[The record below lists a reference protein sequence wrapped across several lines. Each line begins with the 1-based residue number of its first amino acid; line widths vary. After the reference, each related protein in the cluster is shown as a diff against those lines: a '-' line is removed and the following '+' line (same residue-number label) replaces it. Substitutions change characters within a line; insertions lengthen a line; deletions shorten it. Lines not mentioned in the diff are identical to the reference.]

1 LKVEG
6 AMTGFAALPLR
17 QRALFVLLLVGSA
30 WTGFVFATHTA
41 TQPAAGGMWLS
52 LIGFVA
58 LALVALYAIGQ
69 RKAWAPWTALAV
81 ASGMLVIALYGWATK
96 LDAIWP
102 PVTAAVAIAAIGVA
116 FLIGE
121 GASATLTRRQRTFF
135 AIIFL
140 FPAWVA
146 AGGLFLPAQIDQF
159 LPFKVPPLH
168 ARFIGAMYIAGA
180 VMMLLAA
187 TSRTWLAVRVATVIL
202 CIWTSVLGIVSLL
215 HVTAFD
221 WSWRPT
227 WFWWFAYI
235 WFPIGAAF
243 IAWNQRHETGHADEP
258 PLSPLL
264 RGFLVIQ
271 GTVAVVL
278 ALGLLFVPRTMIG
291 LWPWGITPL
300 LTQIYSAPFLAYG
313 VGSLYAARQHGWSEV
328 RIPVIATLVL
338 TLVAVITSSMHS
350 GLFNAANPSTWV
362 WFCGLG
368 FAALGLAAFVAVPRL
383 RIATLA

>member
-1 LKVEG
+1 
-6 AMTGFAALPLR
+6 MTGFAALPLR
-17 QRALFVLLLVGSA
+17 QGALLVLLLVGTA
-30 WTGFVFATHTA
+30 WIGFVFATHTA
-41 TQPAAGGMWLS
+41 TQLAASGMWLS

-58 LALVALYAIGQ
+58 LALVTLYAIWH
-69 RKAWAPWTALAV
+69 RTVWAPWTALAV
-81 ASGMLVIALYGWATK
+81 ASGMLTIALHGWVTK

-102 PVTAAVAIAAIGVA
+102 PATAALAIAAIGIA

-121 GASATLTRRQRTFF
+121 PASATLTRRQRTFF
-135 AIIFL
+135 AIIFA

-146 AGGLFLPAQIDQF
+146 AGGLFLPGQIDQF

-187 TSRTWLAVRVATVIL
+187 ASSAWHTVRVVTVIL
-202 CIWTSVLGIVSLL
+202 GIWTGMLGIVSLL
-215 HVTAFD
+215 HLNAFD

-258 PLSPLL
+258 PLSPVL
-264 RGFLVIQ
+264 RGFLAIQ

-278 ALGLLFVPRTMIG
+278 AFGLLLAPQIMIR
-291 LWPWGITPL
+291 LWPWSITPL

-313 VGSLYAARQHGWSEV
+313 VGSLYASRQHGWSEV
-328 RIPVIATLVL
+328 RIPVISTLIL
-338 TLVAVITSSMHS
+338 TLVAVVTSFMHS
-350 GLFNAANPSTWV
+350 GLFNASNPSTWV

-368 FAALGLAAFVAVPRL
+368 LAALGLAAFVSVPRL
-383 RIATLA
+383 RSSAPA

>member
-1 LKVEG
+1 
-6 AMTGFAALPLR
+6 MTGFAALPLR
-17 QRALFVLLLVGSA
+17 HRALFVLLLVGSA

-58 LALVALYAIGQ
+58 LALVTLYAIGQ

-102 PVTAAVAIAAIGVA
+102 PATAAVAIAAIGVA

-121 GASATLTRRQRTFF
+121 GASASPHPAAADVLCDHFS
-135 AIIFL
+135 

-168 ARFIGAMYIAGA
+168 ARFIGAMYVAGA

-187 TSRTWLAVRVATVIL
+187 ASRAWRAVRVATVIL
-202 CIWTSVLGIVSLL
+202 AIWTGMLGIVSLL
-215 HVTAFD
+215 HVTVFD

-264 RGFLVIQ
+264 RGFL
-271 GTVAVVL
+271 AV
-278 ALGLLFVPRTMIG
+278 
-291 LWPWGITPL
+291 
-300 LTQIYSAPFLAYG
+300 QG
-313 VGSLYAARQHGWSEV
+313 VGRRRACARAPARAADHD
-328 RIPVIATLVL
+328 PAL
-338 TLVAVITSSMHS
+338 AVEHH
-350 GLFNAANPSTWV
+350 AAADAD
-362 WFCGLG
+362 LQR
-368 FAALGLAAFVAVPRL
+368 AVPRL
-383 RIATLA
+383 WRRQPLCRPAAWLERSAHSRDRNARADAGRRR

>member
-1 LKVEG
+1 
-6 AMTGFAALPLR
+6 MTGFAALSLR

-81 ASGMLVIALYGWATK
+81 ASGMLVIALYGWATR

-102 PVTAAVAIAAIGVA
+102 PVTAAMAIAAIGVA

-121 GASATLTRRQRTFF
+121 AASATLTRRQRMFF

-159 LPFKVPPLH
+159 LPFKVPALH

-187 TSRTWLAVRVATVIL
+187 ASRTWLAVRVATVIL
-202 CIWTSVLGIVSLL
+202 GIWTGMLGIVSLL
-215 HVTAFD
+215 HVGAFD

-264 RGFLVIQ
+264 RGFL
-271 GTVAVVL
+271 A
-278 ALGLLFVPRTMIG
+278 
-291 LWPWGITPL
+291 
-300 LTQIYSAPFLAYG
+300 SK
-313 VGSLYAARQHGWSEV
+313 ARSPSCL
-328 RIPVIATLVL
+328 R
-338 TLVAVITSSMHS
+338 S
-350 GLFNAANPSTWV
+350 GCCWRRRS
-362 WFCGLG
+362 
-368 FAALGLAAFVAVPRL
+368 
-383 RIATLA
+383 

>member
-1 LKVEG
+1 
-6 AMTGFAALPLR
+6 MTGFAALPLR
-17 QRALFVLLLVGSA
+17 QGALLVLLLVGGA
-30 WTGFVFATHTA
+30 WIGFVFAAHTA
-41 TQPAAGGMWLS
+41 TQLAASGMWLS

-58 LALVALYAIGQ
+58 LALITLYAIWK
-69 RKAWAPWTALAV
+69 RKVWAPWTALAV
-81 ASGMLVIALYGWATK
+81 ASGMLTIALHGWATK

-102 PVTAAVAIAAIGVA
+102 PVTAVLAIAAIGIA

-121 GASATLTRRQRTFF
+121 PASATLTRRQRTFF
-135 AIIFL
+135 AIIFA

-146 AGGLFLPAQIDQF
+146 AGGLFLPGQIDQF

-187 TSRTWLAVRVATVIL
+187 ASTAWHMVRVVTVIL
-202 CIWTSVLGIVSLL
+202 GIWTGLLGIVSLL
-215 HVTAFD
+215 HLNAFD

-264 RGFLVIQ
+264 RGFLAIQ
-271 GTVAVVL
+271 GTVAVAL
-278 ALGLLFVPRTMIG
+278 ALGLLLLPRTMIA
-291 LWPWGITPL
+291 LWPWAITPL

-313 VGSLYAARQHGWSEV
+313 VGSLYASRQHGWSEV

-338 TLVAVITSSMHS
+338 TLVAVITSFMHS
-350 GLFNAANPSTWV
+350 GLFNAASPSTWV

-368 FAALGLAAFVAVPRL
+368 LAALGLAAFVSVPRL
-383 RIATLA
+383 RSSAPA

>member
-1 LKVEG
+1 
-6 AMTGFAALPLR
+6 MTGFAALPLR

-30 WTGFVFATHTA
+30 WTGFSFTA
-41 TQPAAGGMWLS
+41 HIAGQPSAVGMWLS

-58 LALVALYAIGQ
+58 LSLITLFAIGQ
-69 RKAWAPWTALAV
+69 QKAWAPWAALAV
-81 ASGMLVIALYGWATK
+81 ASGMLVIALYGWATRP
-96 LDAIWP
+96 DAIWP
-102 PVTAAVAIAAIGVA
+102 TVTAAVAIAAIGVA

-121 GASATLTRRQRTFF
+121 PASATLTRRQRLFF

-146 AGGLFLPAQIDQF
+146 AGGLFLPALIDHF

-168 ARFIGAMYIAGA
+168 ARFIGAMYAAGA

-187 TSRTWLAVRVATVIL
+187 TSRAWLAVRVATIIL
-202 CIWTSVLGIVSLL
+202 TIWTGVLGIVSLL
-215 HVTAFD
+215 HVGVFD

-243 IAWNQRHETGHADEP
+243 IAWNQRHEAGHAEEP

-264 RGFLVIQ
+264 RGFLAVQ
-271 GTVAVVL
+271 GAVAVAL
-278 ALGLLFVPRTMIG
+278 AFGLLLAPQIMLR
-291 LWPWGITPL
+291 LWPWSITPL

-328 RIPVIATLVL
+328 RIPAIATLVL
-338 TLVAVITSSMHS
+338 ALVAVVTSSMHS
-350 GLFNAANPSTWV
+350 GLFSAANPSTWV

-368 FAALGLAAFVAVPRL
+368 LAAVGLAAFVAVPRL
-383 RIATLA
+383 RSRAPA